1 MQERIYVISG
11 ASSGIGRALA
21 IKLAGSDVV
30 LGLVGR
36 DAARLAHTAEAC
48 TSRGASVHALVADV
62 RRRDELRASLL
73 QFDADHPVDCVIANA
88 GVSVGT
94 SPTGEIETEDET
106 FALLETNLTGALATA
121 LPLIPRMRA
130 RRRGRVVLI
139 SSIAALA
146 PLPDAAA
153 YSASKAALLAYGLA
167 KRERLRA
174 EGIKVNV
181 VCPGFVTTPMA
192 GHYLGWRPL
201 EISPEDAARRIVRG
215 LQLDRAVIAFPWPLV
230 WVRAFSRCCQSCCVV
245 SDRTHSAS
253 TLRRGNEVA
262 PDSAPSARVEQAPMC
277 SRSMAFR
284 VHRSSCRPLNRAFR
298 LFDRLQCPDMQPLS
312 VEALAVEPAAFGG

>member
-1 MQERIYVISG
+1 LQERIYVISG

-48 TSRGASVHALVADV
+48 TSGGASVHALVADV

-121 LPLIPRMRA
+121 LLLIPRMTSYLSVRSPRWRRCRMLRPIARA
-130 RRRGRVVLI
+130 KPRC
-139 SSIAALA
+139 
-146 PLPDAAA
+146 LPMDWP
-153 YSASKAALLAYGLA
+153 SASACAP
-167 KRERLRA
+167 RA
-174 EGIKVNV
+174 
-181 VCPGFVTTPMA
+181 
-192 GHYLGWRPL
+192 
-201 EISPEDAARRIVRG
+201 
-215 LQLDRAVIAFPWPLV
+215 
-230 WVRAFSRCCQSCCVV
+230 SR
-245 SDRTHSAS
+245 
-253 TLRRGNEVA
+253 
-262 PDSAPSARVEQAPMC
+262 
-277 SRSMAFR
+277 
-284 VHRSSCRPLNRAFR
+284 
-298 LFDRLQCPDMQPLS
+298 
-312 VEALAVEPAAFGG
+312 